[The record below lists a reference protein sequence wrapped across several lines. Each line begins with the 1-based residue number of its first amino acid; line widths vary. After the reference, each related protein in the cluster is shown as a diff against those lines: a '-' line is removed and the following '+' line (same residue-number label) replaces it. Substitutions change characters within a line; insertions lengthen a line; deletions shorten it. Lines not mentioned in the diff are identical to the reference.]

1 MCTLKKRCLEKQ
13 NSCAQTQTRIYTDEN
28 SENGV
33 YFRNGVEKK
42 NRCWEKL
49 NPCWKLTP
57 MQSVLIFKSVCI
69 PSPMWHEQAP
79 PMIDA
84 ITEGLLQNDSFETM
98 VANDYT
104 ASSVL
109 RMETVRILW
118 YWSTMRFE
126 MQSEYANALSGLGY
140 AQNVWP
146 QVNISLIC
154 LSISKS
160 VRTNW
165 LTYVPVFSV

>member
-1 MCTLKKRCLEKQ
+1 
-13 NSCAQTQTRIYTDEN
+13 
-28 SENGV
+28 
-33 YFRNGVEKK
+33 
-42 NRCWEKL
+42 
-49 NPCWKLTP
+49 
-57 MQSVLIFKSVCI
+57 
-69 PSPMWHEQAP
+69 
-79 PMIDA
+79 MIDA

-109 RMETVRILW
+109 RMETVRILC

-140 AQNVWP
+140 AQNGWP